1 MKQTTIANRVPSL
14 APRLVVLIALA
25 VAIATALSLIG
36 QGDASEYLI
45 QEEPE
50 RGATVSEAPHQLVLT
65 FDRPLA
71 QVQGAHHVEVTNA
84 GGNRVDDGHPS
95 ISTYSQRTLI
105 VPIKAEADGALDV
118 SFTVILQS
126 EGERLRVSS
135 TYGFTVDHTLA
146 PDEGES
152 VEAPATAKSSQALVL
167 WTIAILLGIAAAGG
181 LVYFLRMA
189 TGNSRSSLEP
199 TNRSVFRD

>member
-1 MKQTTIANRVPSL
+1 MTTRTRFIGALL
-14 APRLVVLIALA
+14 ALLALVGALA
-25 VAIATALSLIG
+25 TAAALALLSPAG
-36 QGDASEYLI
+36 ASEYLI

-50 RGATVSEAPHQLVLT
+50 RGATLAEAPHQLVLT

-71 QVQGAHHVEVTNA
+71 QIKGAHRVDVTDA
-84 GGNRVDDGHPS
+84 GGNRVDDDHPS

-105 VPIKAEADGALDV
+105 VPIHAEGDGALEVDYSV
-118 SFTVILQS
+118 LLIGDGEHLQ
-126 EGERLRVSS
+126 VSS
-135 TYGFTVDHTLA
+135 SYNFTVDHSLA
-146 PDEGES
+146 PFEGE
-152 VEAPATAKSSQALVL
+152 VIEAPATAKSSQALVI
-167 WTIAILLGIAAAGG
+167 WTIAILIGIAFAGG